1 MRNKDREMGSG
12 NIGVDPDRDRNGS
25 IGPDSSTPHDR
36 ARNRDDYSGDSD
48 PDIDE
53 DDEDLQKK
61 QREGNLGNER
71 VRISER

>member
-1 MRNKDREMGSG
+1 MRDKERDIGSG

-25 IGPDSSTPHDR
+25 IGPDSSTPDER
-36 ARNRDDYSGDSD
+36 ARNREDYSPDID

-53 DDEDLQKK
+53 DDEDLQEK

-71 VRISER
+71 VRQSDR

>member
-1 MRNKDREMGSG
+1 MRNNEREMGRG

-25 IGPDSSTPHDR
+25 IGPDSSTPDDR